1 MVGELV
7 RWVSTR
13 RGRWALW
20 AALDA
25 CAAALLCLAMMHSA
39 DSVAVRDGADSVAVR
54 DGASLIAGTA
64 LAVVGCAGVALRR
77 LAPAPVALI
86 VAAAVSALTYDG
98 FAKDPMVA
106 VALTLYTVGVGCTW
120 LVSAG
125 TLAAALVGVAVS
137 ARLPMDRMLSSS
149 RVVATVVVL
158 GAAWSIGVA
167 MRTQRRYAAG
177 LVRQAEERAQAQA
190 DRAERALV
198 EQRLRIARELHDVVA
213 HTISVIAVQAG
224 VGAHVAASRPQES
237 RRVLG
242 TIEESSR
249 TALAELRHLLGVL
262 RAGDTGGAAL
272 APAPTLDALPALL
285 DQTRATGLAIDL
297 STTGVPRPLP
307 AGIELAAY
315 RIVQEALTNVVRH
328 AGATRVRVDLR
339 YQPERLAVTVT
350 DDGHGTTGHAGA
362 EQVAAERAAARQVG
376 AGQVAAG
383 QVAAGHVFAAER
395 AAAERAAV
403 ERAATEHAATEGAA
417 AERGAAGH
425 GIAGMRERATLY
437 GGACVAGPVP
447 GGYRVSATLPVTGSD
462 LAAA

>member
-1 MVGELV
+1 MVGELA
-7 RWVSTR
+7 RWVNTR
-13 RGRWALW
+13 RGRSALW

-25 CAAALLCLAMMHSA
+25 CAAALLCLAMVHSA
-39 DSVAVRDGADSVAVR
+39 ETVAPRES
-54 DGASLIAGTA
+54 ASLAAGTA

-77 LAPAPVALI
+77 LAPVPALLV
-86 VAAAVSALTYDG
+86 VAATVSAMTYDG

-106 VALTLYTVGVGCTW
+106 VALTLYTVGVSCTW
-120 LVSAG
+120 PISAG
-125 TLAAALVGVAVS
+125 ALATALVGVGVS
-137 ARLPMDRMLSSS
+137 ARVPMDRMLSSS
-149 RVVATVVVL
+149 RVIATVVVL
-158 GAAWSIGVA
+158 GAAWAIGVA

-177 LVRQAEERAQAQA
+177 LIRQAEEQAQAQA
-190 DRAERALV
+190 DRTERALV

-350 DDGHGTTGHAGA
+350 DDGLAAEHAAAEHAAA
-362 EQVAAERAAARQVG
+362 EQV
-376 AGQVAAG
+376 
-383 QVAAGHVFAAER
+383 
-395 AAAERAAV
+395 
-403 ERAATEHAATEGAA
+403 
-417 AERGAAGH
+417 AAGH

-447 GGYRVSATLPVTGSD
+447 GGYRVSATLPVTGSGV
-462 LAAA
+462 AAA